1 MKNPT
6 LKISKFKNVNI
17 IFLIVTLVC
26 SSSLLSSCS
35 IATVVKNG
43 AQVDSIDL
51 TNFDEKTFNA
61 DKYVDSIWNSTILT
75 EMNKKATDITTIIS
89 GLKSDKDGTSKKY
102 GVKNGGDGNPYNFIV
117 KGSGKVINVNK
128 KSRNGRIDI
137 DLAPYDNKADLQIQ
151 VGPVYQDS
159 SIRDSVDFLKFEKFK
174 NQIIYASIS
183 DSINKK
189 VDKEVTSKLDYNSIL
204 NKEVEFSGSFTYD
217 GTGSI
222 LITPTKLELSGG
234 SK

>member
-1 MKNPT
+1 MKSPT
-6 LKISKFKNVNI
+6 LKISKFKNVSL

-51 TNFDEKTFNA
+51 KNFDEKTFNA

-75 EMNKKATDITTIIS
+75 EIDKKATSITTIIV
-89 GLKSDKDGTSKKY
+89 GLKSDKDGTDKKY
-102 GVKNGGDGNPYNFIV
+102 GIKNGGDGNPYNFIV
-117 KGSGKVINVNK
+117 KGSGKVINVNR

-137 DLAPYDNKADLQIQ
+137 DLVPLDNKADLQIQ

-159 SIRDSVDFLKFEKFK
+159 SIRDSISSLKFEKFK

-189 VDKEVTSKLDYNSIL
+189 IDKEVSSKLDYNSIL
-204 NKEVEFSGSFTYD
+204 NKEVDFTGSFTD
-217 GTGSI
+217 NGTGSI
-222 LITPTKLELSGG
+222 LVTPTKLQLLGG